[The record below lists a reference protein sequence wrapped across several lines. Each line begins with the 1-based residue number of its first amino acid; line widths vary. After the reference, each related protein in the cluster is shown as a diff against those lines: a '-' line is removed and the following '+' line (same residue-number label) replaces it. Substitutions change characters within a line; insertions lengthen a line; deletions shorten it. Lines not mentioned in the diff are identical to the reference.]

1 MKTMP
6 PNQSVTPIA
15 GNRVLIGLL
24 LAGVLALAGC
34 SVNDVR
40 KQMRAQNQR
49 ELGVAAY
56 NVGDYARA
64 RLHLE
69 TAIDAKPGDFRQNY
83 WLGMVELAQGK
94 PLAAQR
100 QFEYAWTLRQ
110 DDPQWTPKILDGI
123 AESLYRQ
130 DRIEALQTF
139 LADTATRYGTT
150 DAYLR
155 EAEYLIKSGDPDGA
169 QTAYQ
174 KAARVSG
181 QDDPAV
187 YLAIAEFYQS
197 VNDVP
202 NAVTSLRYAYYL
214 DPDNKAVSE
223 KFRQFGIVPGPT
235 LRLPP
240 PQPDLL
246 DE

>member
-1 MKTMP
+1 MTITRQIKSAAP
-6 PNQSVTPIA
+6 RPRLWVW
-15 GNRVLIGLL
+15 VGLL
-24 LAGVLALAGC
+24 TLGTLALPGC
-34 SVNDVR
+34 FL
-40 KQMRAQNQR
+40 QEQTRAKNQR

-56 NVGDYARA
+56 NVGNYEQARI
-64 RLHLE
+64 HLNNSL
-69 TAIDAKPGDFRQNY
+69 AVGAHDFRQNY
-83 WLGMVELAQGK
+83 WLGMVELAQGN

-100 QFEYAWTLRQ
+100 QFEYAWTVRQ
-110 DDPQWTPKILDGI
+110 DDKEWTPKILDGL

-130 DRIEALQTF
+130 GRVEALHTF
-139 LADTATRYGTT
+139 LAETATRYGTT

-155 EAEYLIKSGDPDGA
+155 EAEYLLQTGDPDGA

-187 YLAIAEFYQS
+187 YLAIAEFYES

-214 DPDNKAVSE
+214 DPDNKDVAQ